1 MNNLIKGTTHLPVS
15 IEKLIFER
23 IVGIE
28 KIKAYKALLR
38 AETLTGVKQAKGSC
52 LEDAQ
57 DLGDYMLDIDV
68 RLGELLS
75 SSVKAGSPIVN
86 PGKQLPPGISR
97 LVSHQAQT
105 LSQHREAV
113 ERVKAEARE
122 KGEIPVASR
131 VYQIIKHAE
140 AVKKLES
147 IEAKQAKEI
156 QGVYDVIIIDPP
168 WPMEKIERDVAPNQ
182 VSFDYP
188 TMTEEEIRQVNIP
201 MADDCHVWLWTTHKF
216 LPMAFRLLEAWQLK
230 YVCCF
235 VWHKPGGFQ
244 PWNLPQYNCELCLY
258 ARKGSPSFIDTKNF
272 MVCFNADR
280 GKHSEKPQEFYNLI
294 KRVTGGRRFDMFSRK
309 KIDGFDAW
317 GKEA

>member
-1 MNNLIKGTTHLPVS
+1 MKRKELPD
-15 IEKLIFER
+15 
-23 IVGIE
+23 
-28 KIKAYKALLR
+28 
-38 AETLTGVKQAKGSC
+38 GVTKKQ
-52 LEDAQ
+52 
-57 DLGDYMLDIDV
+57 
-68 RLGELLS
+68 
-75 SSVKAGSPIVN
+75 
-86 PGKQLPPGISR
+86 
-97 LVSHQAQT
+97 SHQAQT

-113 ERVKAEARE
+113 EKVKAEARE
-122 KGEIPVASR
+122 KGEIPIASR